1 MKGLIMKAKDI
12 ALTVALAAMG
22 FSVLGAFFDV
32 VSAKEAVLVLAAVG
46 LPLTVL
52 NKLHLI

>member
-1 MKGLIMKAKDI
+1 MKAIDFLT
-12 ALTVALAAMG
+12 ALILAAMC

-32 VSAKEAVLVLAAVG
+32 ITSREAVMMLVVFG
-46 LPLTVL
+46 VPLTVA

>member
-32 VSAKEAVLVLAAVG
+32 VTANEAVLVLAVIG
-46 LPLTVL
+46 LPLTVANQL
-52 NKLHLI
+52 LA

>member
-1 MKGLIMKAKDI
+1 MKAKDI

-32 VSAKEAVLVLAAVG
+32 VTAKEAVMVLAVFG
-46 LPLTVL
+46 VPLTVL
-52 NKLHLI
+52 NKLHII

>member
-1 MKGLIMKAKDI
+1 MKAKDI

-32 VSAKEAVLVLAAVG
+32 VSAKEAVMILAVVG
-46 LPLTVL
+46 LPLTVA
-52 NKLHLI
+52 NKLLA

>member
-32 VSAKEAVLVLAAVG
+32 ITAKEAVMLLAAVG
-46 LPLTVL
+46 LPLTVA
-52 NKLHLI
+52 NKLLA